1 MSSYERY
8 LEDLLEVKQ
17 KEIDLYRKFV
27 EGQLRCTIQEE
38 VMSSKKFDRG
48 RVEEGEFKVITIP
61 QSKFV
66 IQIN

>member
-1 MSSYERY
+1 MSAYERY

-17 KEIDLYRKFV
+17 KEIDLYRKFI

-38 VMSSKKFDRG
+38 VMSDKKFDRG

-61 QSKFV
+61 ESKFV

>member
-27 EGQLRCTIQEE
+27 EDQLRCQIKTE
-38 VMSSKKFDRG
+38 VISSNKFNG
-48 RVEEGEFKVITIP
+48 NRVEEGQMKVITIP
-61 QSKFV
+61 QSRYV
-66 IQIN
+66 IEI